1 MASLDSIAN
10 FDELQRLV
18 SNLLNSNPTIY
29 NTNNPTIEQSNP
41 SIETIRIIPVY
52 EVDLTVQKND
62 NESLPELETVN
73 SDHTAAITNI
83 DISNNNNNNNYS
95 NIPNAPFMNVVITT
109 PFIPIQNLTKMV
121 NQYDVSR
128 QNPALAICADK
139 LIKNIKRMHSPLIHD
154 DNDEK
159 KIENKIIIWY
169 DKYIN
174 GTLLHNDPV
183 YQFYRLFLKQA
194 VAAVGDCYSYLQNE
208 KDKTEFEKKV
218 KKTLHNNLRFTNT
231 SSNQKTYKHQYN

>member
-10 FDELQRLV
+10 FDELQRCV
-18 SNLLNSNPTIY
+18 SNLLNNNPSIY
-29 NTNNPTIEQSNP
+29 NSHVQQSNP
-41 SIETIRIIPVY
+41 SIETIRIIPSY
-52 EVDLTVQKND
+52 ELDLTVQKND
-62 NESLPELETVN
+62 NESLPELEAVH
-73 SDHTAAITNI
+73 SDDT
-83 DISNNNNNNNYS
+83 DISNNNNKYAA
-95 NIPNAPFMNVVITT
+95 IPNAPFMNVVITT

-121 NQYDVSR
+121 NQYDVSM
-128 QNPALAICADK
+128 QKPALAICAAK

-159 KIENKIIIWY
+159 KIENKIITWY
-169 DKYIN
+169 HKYIN

-183 YQFYRLFLKQA
+183 YQFYRLFLKEA

-208 KDKTEFEKKV
+208 QDKTEFEKKV
-218 KKTLHNNLRFTNT
+218 KKTLHNNLRFTTT